1 MKADVRA
8 LCLQHLRAAADCLA
22 QADYP
27 VLEVRVLDLLDEI
40 EQDTVASDRII
51 SPTLDS

>member
-8 LCLQHLRAAADCLA
+8 QCLKHLRAAADCLA
-22 QADYP
+22 QADYA

-40 EQDTVASDRII
+40 EQDTIASDTIATP
-51 SPTLDS
+51 SLDS